1 MHERR
6 RNPLLFDWVRG
17 VWMIVL
23 ILLASPCH
31 PVSPSVSPCVSP
43 TVSCL
48 STRTNCEN
56 VFLRQF
62 TTSPSSYSALST
74 HYYSVL
80 IKSREV
86 SWWSDLSWWTRGGA
100 RHSRQ
105 LLFRALLSPHSSCL
119 LLAHCT
125 EAFPDFQCQIKQKC
139 LQSRFYLI
147 HMLDLDISVHQVP
160 KVLHLAGPRSCL
172 IVSSV
177 CSQPAVSAAL
187 NEQVA
192 QFHLHHNLIC
202 KLISQYHPLVKW
214 TDTTH
219 SFKTAE
225 LQQFK

>member
-6 RNPLLFDWVRG
+6 RQPLLFDWVRG

-105 LLFRALLSPHSSCL
+105 LLFRALLSPHLLSLYSSCL
-119 LLAHCT
+119 LHCT
-125 EAFPDFQCQIKQKC
+125 EAFPDFQCQIKQKVFNLHFTRYTC
-139 LQSRFYLI
+139 LTLTSVYTRYPKFWPG
-147 HMLDLDISVHQVP
+147 LDHVSLSQVSAVSLQW
-160 KVLHLAGPRSCL
+160 VLH
-172 IVSSV
+172 
-177 CSQPAVSAAL
+177 
-187 NEQVA
+187 
-192 QFHLHHNLIC
+192 
-202 KLISQYHPLVKW
+202 
-214 TDTTH
+214 
-219 SFKTAE
+219 
-225 LQQFK
+225 